1 MVSFLDSRD
10 LESNFMYKGSIGFV
24 IFIFAISSLTGQINP
39 LDLPKDTAE
48 VDSFKAGRTPL
59 IEGTELI
66 QRQEP
71 QASMPVGSAPKDS
84 ISKPVIL
91 TPLLS
96 DTTKMDSAKSDI
108 QLGNNAYADWKSG
121 KSKYPPKPKHM
132 WELGVGL
139 GHYFISGDVDS
150 RLPGYGFAL
159 HVRRALHYAFSI
171 RLEAYYGVAYGLEP
185 QPYTSALDNELEVF
199 KGYGTA
205 ANNAWFPAYKT
216 QYYYGSVQGILNI
229 GNILFH
235 KDHNKW
241 NWYLLVGMGLDHNVT
256 DLDLRDPNGN
266 VYTDLINKS
275 GFTVEKFDK
284 KAGRSEIKD
293 ALKSIY
299 DGKYETPAYKQK
311 GIFRLGDKNN
321 VHVMFNGG
329 VGLAR
334 KISRRFNIAIEHQV
348 MITDNDYLDGIHWR
362 TNLDQTTQNDVQHYT
377 NLRLAINL
385 GSFKN
390 KKEPLYW
397 LNPLDGVFSDI
408 AELKQRPVFD
418 LKDTDQDGVIDLLD
432 QENDTPPGAPVDT
445 RGIALDSDN
454 DGIVDYK
461 DEEPYSPPGYGVNE
475 KGLALVPQQPKVTED
490 DVRKMID
497 QRLGIP
503 PGTKDGD
510 AAARALLENV
520 DWFLPMIH
528 FNLDEYCVPEKY
540 AGQLANVA
548 HVMRI
553 HGNMKI
559 TVHGHTDIQYT
570 NAYNKVLSYYRA
582 QEAIEYLVSR
592 YNLPRERFI
601 LMYGGEDHPLG
612 GHVNNHMI
620 NRRVEF
626 RVSSPDDKEMP
637 KPDGPKAGACHKK
650 WIRKSA
656 PVKSD
661 AGSEK
666 DKPTGNK

>member
-1 MVSFLDSRD
+1 MCRKTIGLVLFLGT
-10 LESNFMYKGSIGFV
+10 MGS
-24 IFIFAISSLTGQINP
+24 LLGQINP
-39 LDLPKDTAE
+39 ETLPKDSTE
-48 VDSFKAGRTPL
+48 IDSFKAGKTPL
-59 IEGTELI
+59 FQGKETTE
-66 QRQEP
+66 ETVPEMMP
-71 QASMPVGSAPKDS
+71 QPLMSAPPMSKDG
-84 ISKPVIL
+84 KEERPVL
-91 TPLLS
+91 
-96 DTTKMDSAKSDI
+96 DTIKVDSLKSDI

-150 RLPGYGFAL
+150 RFPGYGFAL

-171 RLEAYYGVAYGLEP
+171 RMEAYYGVAYGLEP
-185 QPYTSALDNELEVF
+185 QPYMSALDNELEVF

-205 ANNAWFPAYKT
+205 ENNPWFPAYRTK
-216 QYYYGSVQGILNI
+216 YYYGAVEGILNI

-241 NWYLLVGMGLDHNVT
+241 NWYLFLGIGLDHNET
-256 DLDLRDPNGN
+256 ALDLRDENGN
-266 VYTDLINKS
+266 VYSQLIQRS
-275 GFTVEKFDK
+275 GFTVQKFDTK
-284 KAGRSEIKD
+284 SGRSEIKD
-293 ALKSIY
+293 NLKSIY
-299 DGKYETPAYKQK
+299 DGSYETPAYKQK

-321 VHVMFNGG
+321 IHVMFNGG

-334 KISRRFNIAIEHQV
+334 KINRRLNIALEHQI
-348 MITDNDYLDGIHWR
+348 MITDNDYLDGIKWR

-390 KKEPLYW
+390 RKEPLYW

-408 AELKQRPVFD
+408 ADLKQRPVFD
-418 LKDTDQDGVIDLLD
+418 LKDSDQDGVIDLLD

-461 DEEPYSPPGYGVNE
+461 DEEPYSPAGFGVNE
-475 KGLALVPQQPKVTED
+475 KGVAQVPQQPKVTED
-490 DVRKMID
+490 DVRKLID

-510 AAARALLENV
+510 AAAKALLANM

-553 HGNMKI
+553 HEKMKI
-559 TVHGHTDIQYT
+559 TVQGHTDIQYT

-582 QEAIEYLVSR
+582 KEAIDYMVSR
-592 YNLPRERFI
+592 YQIPRERFI

-612 GHVNNHMI
+612 GHMNNHMI

-626 RVSSPDDKEMP
+626 RVSNPEDQEMP
-637 KPDGPKAGACHKK
+637 KPEGPKAGACHKK
-650 WIRKSA
+650 WMRKSA
-656 PVKSD
+656 PVKTED
-661 AGSEK
+661 ASGK
-666 DKPTGNK
+666 DKK